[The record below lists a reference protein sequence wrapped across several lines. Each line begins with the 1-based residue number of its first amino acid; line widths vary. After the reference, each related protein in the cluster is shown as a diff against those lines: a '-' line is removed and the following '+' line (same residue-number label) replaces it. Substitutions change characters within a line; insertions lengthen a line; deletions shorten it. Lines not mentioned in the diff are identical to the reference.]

1 MQRASKMGW
10 ISFTKLT
17 EADAL
22 LAVDA
27 SVAAG
32 DSVAAVTS
40 EVDVGDS
47 VAVGS
52 SVGWVTAWVA
62 AAGSVA
68 GRDVCPP
75 QAESARVIIS
85 AVMSKVCLF
94 MVILC
99 CVDDINPPKFTISV
113 EERDVEIVWFS
124 LDGH

>member
-1 MQRASKMGW
+1 M
-10 ISFTKLT
+10 SFTKLT

-22 LAVDA
+22 PAVGA

-32 DSVAAVTS
+32 DSVAVVTS
-40 EVDVGDS
+40 VVDVGTS

-62 AAGSVA
+62 AAGSIE
-68 GRDVCPP
+68 GRDDCPP
-75 QAESARVIIS
+75 QAESARVIIN

-94 MVILC
+94 IVILC
-99 CVDDINPPKFTISV
+99 CVDDINPPKFTISG